1 MFPSIRIEGAI
12 LSADILDKIERED
25 LPGQRPADFGL
36 APATKVKDEVAAAWA
51 DAKAQ
56 WSIFRRRT
64 TSPPSSF
71 IIHNSSFTT
80 ETRNLWLVPLLG
92 ILGYRP
98 ELARSGEV
106 VNGKNYPVSHRLPD
120 RDALPLHLIGFNDSL
135 DTKVRRSADP
145 TPSSLLI
152 PNSSFKT
159 SPHGLLQE
167 YLNVTEHLYGL
178 VANGRVLRLLR
189 NSSRLIRLSFLE
201 FDLERMMEEDLFADF
216 ALLYRLLHVT
226 RLPRTRAEAPASWI
240 EHYHQ
245 DSLEQGSRIRDGLSK
260 AVEEVIL
267 TLGNGFLKENLR
279 RKKEEGGAA
288 SGEWRVA
295 NGDES
300 ANEDLPTSSFIIHN
314 SSFFLSLLRLVY
326 RLLFLFVIE
335 ERDLVFT
342 PDADR
347 RKRDIYY
354 RHYSLQRL
362 RRLAE
367 KRGLAEDTHDDLW
380 TALLATFRLFEP
392 GDHGAPLGISPL
404 AGDLFS
410 PSAIEPLHT
419 LRLPNTLLRDCLR
432 KLGLF
437 THPRTG
443 QRMRVNYAA
452 LNVEE
457 FGSVYEGL
465 LEYEPV
471 ITTEGDRP
479 TFALV
484 KGDDRANTG
493 SHYTPDDL
501 VQPLIKHSLD
511 HLIAER
517 LEQARQEAE
526 AAPKHLH
533 NSSLI
538 IHHSEKA
545 LLSLRVA
552 DIACGSGHILLA
564 AARRI
569 GLALATV
576 RTGEE
581 QPAPA
586 ALRMAVRDVI
596 RHCIYGVDL
605 NPLAVELCKVAL
617 WLEAHVPGQPLNFL
631 DHHIK
636 CGNAIVGFVR
646 RDELDKGV
654 PDEAF
659 KTLPGDDKDLA
670 AEFRKRNKAERK
682 EHATGQRKLTLAP
695 ALQKQLDDILRRWGD
710 LSALPEH
717 TPAQIAEK
725 KRRFDEF
732 SSGKDAW
739 LLEQIAAIP
748 IAQFYTPKTHGHKNH
763 LLTDEPYRAFL
774 SGQRHPQGEATAH
787 AWATAHRKRF
797 FHWFLQFPDILEQG
811 GFDCILGNPPYLGG
825 QALSGTYGY
834 PFCEYVRW
842 QYAPTG
848 LSELVAFFLRR
859 IHSLL
864 RPGGFTAFIT
874 TNSIKDGDVRKDGLE
889 QVVAQGA
896 AINMAVRGIKWPG
909 RANLVVSLVA
919 LHAGPWKGPYVLD
932 NRTVETI
939 NPFFEDAENL
949 GEPDKLPEND
959 SRVFQGSI
967 FLGDGFLL
975 THEAAERLRRNNPR
989 NAEVLFPLINGQELN
1004 NQPDQVPGRTI
1015 INFFDWPEER
1025 AREFPEPFA
1034 IVEEK
1039 VKPFRA
1045 TQNRKR
1051 NREVWWIYAEHRPGL
1066 LRNIAPLDR
1075 CFVAARTTKHL
1086 SFSASPTDRVFSD
1099 ALYVFTTDRWDHF
1112 AVVQSTL
1119 HEVWARKYSGAL
1131 KQDLRYSPSKCFD
1144 TFAFPAGLLA
1154 NGEQR
1159 MASGGRQASSERR
1172 TASGESVS
1180 NHSPLT
1186 THQSLETI
1194 GFAYHEHRRDLM
1206 LRLWLGL
1213 TDIYNL
1219 FHAPDLEERLEAL
1232 FKKRMGNSEWRVAA
1246 KVPPEHMDTAGSLP
1260 LEDAIA
1266 GIERLRQLHVELDH
1280 TVLAAYGWG
1289 NEANSEQRVANR
1301 GGESHHSPFT
1311 TPHSPI
1317 KLDHDFH
1324 EIETLPE
1331 NDRTRYT
1338 ISPEAR
1344 KEVLQRLLKLNH
1356 ERAAEEAAAAKVVKP
1371 AKKRAKKS
1379 ATKETGAK
1387 ATEGGANVYFRRT
1400 VLAAEIIERLHR
1412 ENTFGHVK
1420 FEKVIFLT
1428 ERMLNLD
1435 FQSNYHRDAA
1445 GPYDNRALRSIDSQI
1460 KKLQWYAPVKSDKR
1474 YEYRPLAKAGAHK
1487 PYFDNWYGG
1496 KEDRFSEIIELL
1508 RPLSTQRCEIVATLY
1523 SAWEDFLAAGK
1534 TPTDAEIIAEVRN
1547 NWHPSK
1553 EAIEPERWQSALEW
1567 MRVKCL
1573 IPTKTT
1579 ASTHEK

>member
-1 MFPSIRIEGAI
+1 MA
-12 LSADILDKIERED
+12 
-25 LPGQRPADFGL
+25 
-36 APATKVKDEVAAAWA
+36 
-51 DAKAQ
+51 
-56 WSIFRRRT
+56 
-64 TSPPSSF
+64 
-71 IIHNSSFTT
+71 
-80 ETRNLWLVPLLG
+80 
-92 ILGYRP
+92 
-98 ELARSGEV
+98 
-106 VNGKNYPVSHRLPD
+106 
-120 RDALPLHLIGFNDSL
+120 
-135 DTKVRRSADP
+135 
-145 TPSSLLI
+145 
-152 PNSSFKT
+152 
-159 SPHGLLQE
+159 
-167 YLNVTEHLYGL
+167 
-178 VANGRVLRLLR
+178 
-189 NSSRLIRLSFLE
+189 
-201 FDLERMMEEDLFADF
+201 
-216 ALLYRLLHVT
+216 
-226 RLPRTRAEAPASWI
+226 
-240 EHYHQ
+240 
-245 DSLEQGSRIRDGLSK
+245 
-260 AVEEVIL
+260 
-267 TLGNGFLKENLR
+267 
-279 RKKEEGGAA
+279 
-288 SGEWRVA
+288 
-295 NGDES
+295 
-300 ANEDLPTSSFIIHN
+300 
-314 SSFFLSLLRLVY
+314 
-326 RLLFLFVIE
+326 
-335 ERDLVFT
+335 
-342 PDADR
+342 
-347 RKRDIYY
+347 
-354 RHYSLQRL
+354 
-362 RRLAE
+362 
-367 KRGLAEDTHDDLW
+367 
-380 TALLATFRLFEP
+380 
-392 GDHGAPLGISPL
+392 
-404 AGDLFS
+404 
-410 PSAIEPLHT
+410 
-419 LRLPNTLLRDCLR
+419 
-432 KLGLF
+432 
-437 THPRTG
+437 
-443 QRMRVNYAA
+443 
-452 LNVEE
+452 
-457 FGSVYEGL
+457 
-465 LEYEPV
+465 
-471 ITTEGDRP
+471 
-479 TFALV
+479 
-484 KGDDRANTG
+484 
-493 SHYTPDDL
+493 
-501 VQPLIKHSLD
+501 
-511 HLIAER
+511 
-517 LEQARQEAE
+517 
-526 AAPKHLH
+526 
-533 NSSLI
+533 
-538 IHHSEKA
+538 
-545 LLSLRVA
+545 LRVA

-646 RDELDKGV
+646 REELDKGV

-682 EHATGQRKLTLAP
+682 EHATGQRKLAP
-695 ALQKQLDDILRRWGD
+695 ALQKQLDDILLRWGD

-732 SSGKDAW
+732 SSGRGAW

-748 IAQFYTPKTHGHKNH
+748 IAQFYTPKTHEHKNH

-859 IHSLL
+859 IHTLL

-896 AINMAVRGIKWPG
+896 TINMAVRGIKWPG
-909 RANLVVSLVA
+909 RANLVVSLVTI
-919 LHAGPWKGPYVLD
+919 HAGPWKGPYVLD
-932 NRTVETI
+932 NRTVDTI

-975 THEAAERLRRNNPR
+975 THEAAERLRRNDPR

-1039 VKPFRA
+1039 VKPVRED
-1045 TQNRKR
+1045 N
-1051 NREVWWIYAEHRPGL
+1051 NREVYRKRWWNYAEPRPKL
-1066 LRNIAPLDR
+1066 FRNIAPFDR
-1075 CFVAARTTKHL
+1075 CFVAAATTKHL
-1086 SFSASPTDRVFSD
+1086 NFSAAPTNRVF
-1099 ALYVFTTDRWDHF
+1099 ANTIYVFTTDRWDHF

-1144 TFAFPAGLLA
+1144 TFPFPAGLLA

-1159 MASGGRQASSERR
+1159 MARGGRQPSSERR

-1180 NHSPLT
+1180 NHSPLA
-1186 THQSLETI
+1186 THHSLKTI

-1219 FHAPDLEERLEAL
+1219 FHAPDLEQRLEAL
-1232 FKKRMGNSEWRVAA
+1232 FKKRMGNGDWRVAA
-1246 KVPPEHMDTAGSLP
+1246 KVPPEHMDTAGSLT
-1260 LEDAIA
+1260 LADAIA
-1266 GIERLRQLHVELDH
+1266 DIKRLRQLHVELDH
-1280 TVLAAYGWG
+1280 TVLAAYGWAG
-1289 NEANSEQRVANR
+1289 EANSEQRVANGESASNHSPFTTHQSPPTANSEQRVANR
-1301 GGESHHSPFT
+1301 GGESHHSPFNT
-1311 TPHSPI
+1311 HHSPTTANSEQRVANRGGKSNHSPLTTHHSQEI
-1317 KLDHDFH
+1317 VLGHDFH

-1344 KEVLQRLLKLNH
+1344 KELLQRLLKLNH
-1356 ERAAEEAAAAKVVKP
+1356 ERAAEEAGATTVVKAAK
-1371 AKKRAKKS
+1371 KKARKA
-1379 ATKETGAK
+1379 ATKDTESEAAK
-1387 ATEGGANVYFRRT
+1387 GGANVYFRRT
-1400 VLAAEIIERLHR
+1400 VLAAEIIDRLHR

-1508 RPLSTQRCEIVATLY
+1508 RPLTTQRCEIVATLY
-1523 SAWEDFLAAGK
+1523 SAWEDFLSANK
-1534 TPTDAEIIAEVRN
+1534 DPSDEEIVAEVQT

-1553 EAIEPERWQSALEW
+1553 EAIEPDRWQKALEW
-1567 MRVKCL
+1567 MRKEGL
-1573 IPTKTT
+1573 TPTKTT